1 MKRKLKEFLTYP
13 TGWGMDLKSHWKSIW
28 LGWWLITWKTDW
40 DRDEM
45 VIIPK
50 DVSIRFMPSP

>member
-13 TGWGMDLKSHWKSIW
+13 TGWGLYLDSHYKSIW